1 MSLFKKSFHTLPIT
15 LNTKAA
21 VRKPEGLL
29 LYEKAIPA
37 KVFSY
42 ELFEIFKNSFFIEH
56 LQTTTSANVDE
67 LIFSSNLRFKEKNL
81 RYEKRL

>member
-1 MSLFKKSFHTLPIT
+1 MTAVSEFIQKKFHTLPIT

-42 ELFEIFKNSFFIEH
+42 ELFE
-56 LQTTTSANVDE
+56 V
-67 LIFSSNLRFKEKNL
+67 LRIVFL
-81 RYEKRL
+81 